1 VSTPEPLSA
10 LSVPSTLSTVIFRPF
25 TPDDIAAA
33 HALSLEVKW
42 PHRADDWRLVA
53 DAGSGFVALSGDR
66 IVGTALCWKYGEN
79 GASLGM
85 VIVAPDQQGRGIG
98 RELMERLLEVLGGRT
113 TVLHATPA
121 GQPLY
126 EKLGFRAI
134 GTINQHQAIDFHV
147 PQIVLKPGEQLRPL
161 QAADTPRLIDLATS
175 ASGLDRSAL
184 LPALLDVAR
193 GVALERDGVVL
204 GFALLRP
211 FGRGHAIGP
220 VVVENS
226 ADESTRRAQALIV
239 HCLAAN
245 AGAFTRID
253 TPGDSGLTS
262 WLEELG
268 LKRVDTV
275 IKMSRNGTPA
285 SDPSVEQFAIVNQAL
300 G

>member
-1 VSTPEPLSA
+1 MSTPEPLSA
-10 LSVPSTLSTVIFRPF
+10 LSKLSTLSTATFRPF

-53 DAGSGFVALSGDR
+53 DAGGGFVALSGDR

-85 VIVAPDQQGRGIG
+85 VIVSPDQQGRGIG
-98 RELMERLLEVLGGRT
+98 RELMERLLDMLGGRT

-134 GTINQHQAIDFHV
+134 GTINQHQATDFRV

-161 QAADTPRLIDLATS
+161 QAADTPRLIDLATR

-193 GVALERDGVVL
+193 GVALERDGEML

-226 ADESTRRAQALIV
+226 ADESTRRAQVLIAQ
-239 HCLAAN
+239 CLAAN

-253 TPGDSGLTS
+253 TAGDSGLTP

-268 LKRVDTV
+268 LKCVDTV
-275 IKMSRNGTPA
+275 IKMSRNGTPS

>member
-1 VSTPEPLSA
+1 MSTPEPLSA
-10 LSVPSTLSTVIFRPF
+10 HSTRSTLATVTLRPF
-25 TPDDIAAA
+25 APDDIAAA

-53 DAGSGFVALSGDR
+53 DAGSGFVALSEGR
-66 IVGTALCWKYGEN
+66 IVGTALCWKFGEH

-85 VIVAPDQQGRGIG
+85 VIVSPDQQGRGIG
-98 RELMERLLEVLGGRT
+98 RELMERLLEMLGGRT

-134 GTINQHQAIDFHV
+134 GTINQHQATDFRI

-161 QAADTPRLIDLATS
+161 RAADTPRLIDLAS
-175 ASGLDRSAL
+175 RASGLDRSAL
-184 LPALLDVAR
+184 LPALLDVAQ
-193 GVALERDGVVL
+193 GVALERDGEVC

-220 VVVENS
+220 VVVEHA
-226 ADESTRRAQALIV
+226 ADESTRRAQALIA

-253 TPGDSGLTS
+253 TPGDGGMTP

-275 IKMSRNGTPA
+275 IKMSRNGAPA
-285 SDPSVEQFAIVNQAL
+285 GDPSVVQFAIVNQAL

>member
-10 LSVPSTLSTVIFRPF
+10 FSALSTVTFRPF

-53 DAGSGFVALSGDR
+53 GAGGGFVALSGDR
-66 IVGTALCWKYGEN
+66 IVGTALCWKYGEH

-85 VIVAPDQQGRGIG
+85 VIVSPDQQGRGIG
-98 RELMERLLEVLGGRT
+98 RELMERLLEMLGGRT

-126 EKLGFRAI
+126 EKLGFHAI
-134 GTINQHQAIDFHV
+134 GTISQHQAADFRV
-147 PQIVLKPGEQLRPL
+147 PQIALKPGEQLRSL
-161 QAADTPRLIDLATS
+161 QSADTPRLIDLAS
-175 ASGLDRSAL
+175 RAGGLDRSAL
-184 LPALLDVAR
+184 LPALLDVAQ
-193 GVALERDGVVL
+193 GVVLERDGSVL

-220 VVVENS
+220 VVVEH
-226 ADESTRRAQALIV
+226 ADDESARLAQALIS

-245 AGAFTRID
+245 TGAFTRID
-253 TPGDSGLTS
+253 TPGDSGLTP
-262 WLEELG
+262 WLEALG
-268 LKRVDTV
+268 LKCVDTV
-275 IKMSRNGTPA
+275 VKMSRNGAPA
-285 SDPSVEQFAIVNQAL
+285 SDPAVVQFAIVNQAL